1 MRGADLM
8 VQALVQEGVQE
19 IFGYPGGAI
28 MPFYDALYG
37 APLRHILCRHEQGAA
52 LAACGYARASGR
64 VGVCVATS
72 GPGAT
77 NIVTALA
84 DALLDSVPLVALVGQ
99 VARPLIGTDAFQE
112 IDVLGMTLPL
122 VKHSYLVSS
131 PDELGEV
138 LAEAFELARGGRPGP
153 VLVDIPKDIQL
164 GRVPAGYRPRPWHA
178 ARPANEHAIR
188 QARALMAEAARPLLY
203 IGGGVVLAE
212 AVNALREF
220 VDVTQMPAVCTLKGI
235 GVLPHH
241 HLLNLGMLGMH
252 GTQAANRAVQQCD
265 LLIAVGARFDD
276 RATGQLDTFAP
287 LARVIHLDIDL
298 AEIGK
303 LRKAEVALTDDFN
316 HVLPGLSMPL
326 QVDPWRA
333 QCLADKAGYAFR
345 YDAPGPAIY
354 APAFLQALSQSMPD
368 DAIVCCD
375 VGQHQM
381 WVAQHMGF
389 NLPRQHLSSGGLG
402 TMGFGLPAAIGAQ
415 IAFPERTVINVSGD
429 GSFMMNVQELATIGR
444 YQLPVKIVLLDN
456 AMLGMVKQWQ
466 ELFFDARYSETDLSD
481 NPDFTQVAAAFG
493 IPARSIH
500 TQAEQAEALQCL
512 LAEPGPMLLH
522 IKIDR
527 RTNVWP
533 LVPPGK
539 SNLDMMEG
547 ALSCEVV

>member
-8 VQALVQEGVQE
+8 VEALRQEGVKE

-37 APLRHILCRHEQGAA
+37 APVRHVLCRHEQGAA

-84 DALLDSVPLVALVGQ
+84 DAMLDSVPLVALTGQ

-112 IDVLGMTLPL
+112 VDVLGMTMAV
-122 VKHSYLVSS
+122 VKHSFLVES
-131 PDELGEV
+131 PGELAQV
-138 LAEAFELARGGRPGP
+138 LADAFWLARSGRPGP

-164 GRVPAGYRPRPWHA
+164 GRVPTGYQPRSSCRASCPNATALIQAGQL
-178 ARPANEHAIR
+178 IR
-188 QARALMAEAARPLLY
+188 DAHRPLLY
-203 IGGGVVLAE
+203 VGGGVVLAD
-212 AVNALREF
+212 AVTALRAF
-220 VDVTQMPAVCTLKGI
+220 ADITGMPVVTTLKGI
-235 GVLPHH
+235 GVLPHDH
-241 HLLNLGMLGMH
+241 PLNLGMLGMH
-252 GTQAANRAVQQCD
+252 GTQAANRAVQACD

-276 RATGQLDTFAP
+276 RATGKLDEFAP
-287 LARVIHLDIDL
+287 HAKVIHLDIDL

-303 LRKAEVALTDDFN
+303 LRGVDVAITDDLN
-316 HVLPGLSMPL
+316 TVLPPL
-326 QVDPWRA
+326 ASSLAIEAWRET
-333 QCLADKAGYAFR
+333 CLADKQRYAFR
-345 YDAPGPAIY
+345 YDAPGPALF
-354 APAFLQALSQSMPD
+354 APAFLWGMAELMPC

-381 WVAQHMGF
+381 WVAQHVGF
-389 NLPRQHLSSGGLG
+389 SMPRQHLTSGGLG

-415 IAFPERTVINVSGD
+415 LAYSDRTVINVSGD
-429 GSFMMNVQELATIGR
+429 GSFMMNVQELATVGR
-444 YQLPVKIVLLDN
+444 YQLPIKIVLLDN

-466 ELFFDARYSETDLSD
+466 ELFFEERYSETDLSD

-493 IPARSIH
+493 IPSRAIQYRD
-500 TQAEQAEALQCL
+500 EQRGALLEL
-512 LAEPGPMLLH
+512 LTTPGPMLLH
-522 IKIDR
+522 VKIDR
-527 RTNVWP
+527 KTNVWP

-539 SNLDMMEG
+539 SNLYMLEG
-547 ALSCEVV
+547 ELECEAV